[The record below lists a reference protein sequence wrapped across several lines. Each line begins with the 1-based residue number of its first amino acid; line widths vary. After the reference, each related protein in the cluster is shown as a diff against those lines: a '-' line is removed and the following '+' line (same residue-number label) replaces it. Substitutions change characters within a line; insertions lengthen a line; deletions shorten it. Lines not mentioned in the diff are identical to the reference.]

1 MAVKTVKYTFN
12 GQVYTLTKN
21 ASTGKYEATI
31 TAPGNQAIIKADI
44 NMVDL

>member
-21 ASTGKYEATI
+21 ASTGNMKQRLLHQE
-31 TAPGNQAIIKADI
+31 NQAIIKADI